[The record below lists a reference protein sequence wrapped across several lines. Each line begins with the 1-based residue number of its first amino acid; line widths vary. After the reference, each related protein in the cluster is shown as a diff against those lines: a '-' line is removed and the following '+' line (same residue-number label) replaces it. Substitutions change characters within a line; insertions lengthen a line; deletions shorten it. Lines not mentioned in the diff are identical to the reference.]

1 LSSAPS
7 DRKQLTITRKNA
19 LFAGSAGGG
28 RTWPTVATL
37 LQTAKINKVD
47 PHAWLTQT
55 LERIAHGWPISN
67 IDQLMPWS
75 FKS

>member
-1 LSSAPS
+1 MGVSKSIPTLSSAPS
-7 DRKQLTITRKNA
+7 DRKQL
-19 LFAGSAGGG
+19 LG
-28 RTWPTVATL
+28 RMHCSH
-37 LQTAKINKVD
+37 LQTAKMNEVD

>member
-1 LSSAPS
+1 MHCSH
-7 DRKQLTITRKNA
+7 
-19 LFAGSAGGG
+19 
-28 RTWPTVATL
+28 
-37 LQTAKINKVD
+37 LQTAKMNEVD